1 MSNKIKLTKYQVSQI
16 DSIINDVM
24 RIEMNMSKC
33 RNDKTENTNKLI
45 KIFEYNTKKYDQ
57 FADQL
62 MKILIPDYRN
72 INDNQIYNEL
82 LYIKDDVIVEL
93 YPKHYA
99 KCKNVN
105 NYILNSNIVE
115 FMDIL
120 VLECLTKINPSNIEI
135 NPSDIPKKFECISL
149 ILLYDQCLCKYLDRK
164 GYEQRRQQLSDI
176 ISNDNKSCE
185 CICIDQDLDYNISSK
200 YNNNDSFERKS
211 FKYRSEYN
219 IPLKQ
224 YKSFDDFQ

>member
-82 LYIKDDVIVEL
+82 LYIKW
-93 YPKHYA
+93 P
-99 KCKNVN
+99 
-105 NYILNSNIVE
+105 
-115 FMDIL
+115 
-120 VLECLTKINPSNIEI
+120 
-135 NPSDIPKKFECISL
+135 
-149 ILLYDQCLCKYLDRK
+149 
-164 GYEQRRQQLSDI
+164 
-176 ISNDNKSCE
+176 
-185 CICIDQDLDYNISSK
+185 
-200 YNNNDSFERKS
+200 
-211 FKYRSEYN
+211 
-219 IPLKQ
+219 
-224 YKSFDDFQ
+224 